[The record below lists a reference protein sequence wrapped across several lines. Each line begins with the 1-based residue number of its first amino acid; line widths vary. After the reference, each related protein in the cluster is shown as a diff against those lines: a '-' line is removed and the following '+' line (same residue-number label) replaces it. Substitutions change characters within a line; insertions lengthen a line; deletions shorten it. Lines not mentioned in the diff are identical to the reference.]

1 MGLSPSGSPKTFG
14 ATTGRGFLEKDIPMR
29 IGVFCSGGDAPGM
42 NACTRAVVR
51 SAISRGHEVVGV
63 CRGYQGLIEE
73 DFFRPSEAEPLMRLR
88 SVSNIVKLGGTILGT
103 SRSAEFRTEAG
114 LKKAAAVL
122 EKHRIDTLVPIGG
135 DGTFHGAVALSKH
148 WNGQIV
154 GCPGTIDNDL
164 LGTDYTIG
172 FATAVHT
179 AVEALDKL
187 RDTAESHERMFLVE
201 VMGRHSGYIALY
213 TALAGGAEV
222 VAIPETPSDV
232 AAIVRHL
239 KTLKARG
246 KRSIMVVVAEGDES
260 GGAVK
265 LDAGLKEA
273 GCPFDTRVVLL
284 GHLQRGGSPTPADRI
299 LAARLGDFAVEAL
312 DRDASGVMAGDIRGE
327 LVLTPFEETYAQH
340 KAVPESLLKV
350 LQTMAS

>member
-1 MGLSPSGSPKTFG
+1 
-14 ATTGRGFLEKDIPMR
+14 MR

-51 SAISRGHEVVGV
+51 SAISRGHEVVGI
-63 CRGYQGLIEE
+63 CRGYQGLLDE
-73 DFFRPSEAEPLMRLR
+73 DFFRPPDGEPLMRLR
-88 SVSNIVKLGGTILGT
+88 SVSNIVKLGGTVLGT
-103 SRSAEFRTEAG
+103 SRCAEFRTEAG
-114 LKKAAAVL
+114 LKKAAGIL
-122 EKHRIDTLVPIGG
+122 QKHCIDALVPIGG
-135 DGTFHGAVALSKH
+135 DGTFHGAVALAQR
-148 WNGQIV
+148 WDGQIV

-179 AVEALDKL
+179 AVDALDKL
-187 RDTAESHERMFLVE
+187 RDTAESHDRMFLVE

-222 VAIPETPSDV
+222 VAIPETPTDV
-232 AAIVRHL
+232 ATVVQRL
-239 KTLKARG
+239 KALKARG
-246 KRSIMVVVAEGDES
+246 KHSIMLVVAEGDKS
-260 GGAVK
+260 GGALK
-265 LDAGLKEA
+265 LDAGLKAA

-284 GHLQRGGSPTPADRI
+284 GHLQRGGSPAPEDRI
-299 LAARLGDFAVEAL
+299 LATRLGDFAVEAL
-312 DRDASGVMAGDIRGE
+312 DRGVSGVMAGVVRGE

-340 KAVPESLLKV
+340 KAVPESLLRV

>member
-1 MGLSPSGSPKTFG
+1 VSK
-14 ATTGRGFLEKDIPMR
+14 
-29 IGVFCSGGDAPGM
+29 
-42 NACTRAVVR
+42 
-51 SAISRGHEVVGV
+51 GHEVIGI
-63 CRGYQGLIEE
+63 CRGYQGLLDEE
-73 DFFRPSEAEPLMRLR
+73 FFRRSDGEPLLRLR
-88 SVSNIVKLGGTILGT
+88 SVSNIVNLGGTVLGT
-103 SRSAEFRTEAG
+103 SRSAEFQTEAG
-114 LKKAAAVL
+114 VKKASAIL
-122 EKHRIDTLVPIGG
+122 QKHRIDALIPIGG
-135 DGTFHGAVALSKH
+135 DGTFHGAVALAQH

-172 FATAVHT
+172 FATAVQT
-179 AVEALDKL
+179 SVEALDKL

-222 VAIPETPSDV
+222 VAIPETPTDV
-232 AAIVRHL
+232 GTVVEHL

-265 LDAGLKEA
+265 LDASLRAA

-284 GHLQRGGSPTPADRI
+284 GHLQRGGSPSPEDRI
-299 LAARLGDFAVEAL
+299 LATMLGDFAVDAV
-312 DRDASGVMAGDIRGE
+312 DRGATGVMAGQIRRD
-327 LVLTPFEETYAQH
+327 LVLTPFEETYAHH
-340 KAVPESLLKV
+340 KAVPESLLKL